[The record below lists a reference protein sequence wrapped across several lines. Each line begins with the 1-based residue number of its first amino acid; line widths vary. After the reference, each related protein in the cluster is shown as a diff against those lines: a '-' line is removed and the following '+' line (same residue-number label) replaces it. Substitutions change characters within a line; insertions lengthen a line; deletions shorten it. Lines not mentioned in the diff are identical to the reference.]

1 MRKCFLYW
9 YLHNCLNLPS
19 IYKVGAGKLLALP
32 ITAELPTMSVNCRSS
47 SRHPGTISCY
57 IAAALT
63 WPVFKIDWPLNSV
76 VDSIGIACC
85 HEARS
90 LSPVGCPHRSL
101 KSFVMQTISSKSL
114 DEASRRASN
123 ALSRAA
129 FERPQNRA
137 WRQSSWQSSGGPCWP
152 GFKQVSLTKNL
163 ANHNQDHVECR

>member
-1 MRKCFLYW
+1 
-9 YLHNCLNLPS
+9 
-19 IYKVGAGKLLALP
+19 
-32 ITAELPTMSVNCRSS
+32 MSVNCRSS
-47 SRHPGTISCY
+47 SRHPGTISCH

-63 WPVFKIDWPLNSV
+63 WPVFKIDWSLNSV

-101 KSFVMQTISSKSL
+101 KSFAMQAISSKSL

-129 FERPQNRA
+129 FERDAQIVHGVNQAGNPVA
-137 WRQSSWQSSGGPCWP
+137 VHVGLASSKS
-152 GFKQVSLTKNL
+152 
-163 ANHNQDHVECR
+163 R